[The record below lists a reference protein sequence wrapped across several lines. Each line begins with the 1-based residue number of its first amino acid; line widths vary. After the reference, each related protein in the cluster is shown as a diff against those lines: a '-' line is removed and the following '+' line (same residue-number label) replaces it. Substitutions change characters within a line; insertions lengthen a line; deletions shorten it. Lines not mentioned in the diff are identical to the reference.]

1 MKKTILTLL
10 IMLCPVFTFAGDYIF
25 VKSTNSMNAYANND
39 ITKDYGI
46 YRVWVKYTYRNTKGR
61 HSRKG

>member
-1 MKKTILTLL
+1 
-10 IMLCPVFTFAGDYIF
+10 MLCPVFTFAGDYIL
-25 VKSTNSMNAYANND
+25 VKSTNSINAYANND